1 MIKNNTSAEAPRTEL
16 DAIEM
21 LMQDHREV
29 ESLFREFEYLQGKDE
44 DAGRVVLTACAE
56 LRMHDTLKTEL
67 FCPAVLEASGE
78 AAIERL
84 LAEVEDGQQAIR
96 DLIEQVEQTDADHDK
111 RDAHFSAL
119 AEHVE
124 RHFKEAETQVFPQA
138 KKLKRLDLV
147 SVAAEMKARKSAIMA
162 EI

>member
-1 MIKNNTSAEAPRTEL
+1 LSADNTLAEAPRQEL
-16 DAIEM
+16 DAIEL

-29 ESLFREFEYLQGKDE
+29 ESLFREFEYLQGRDE
-44 DAGRVVLTACAE
+44 DAGRVVHTACAE
-56 LRMHDTLKTEL
+56 LKMHDTLNTEL
-67 FCPAVLEASGE
+67 FRPAVLEAAGE
-78 AAIERL
+78 AGLERL
-84 LAEVEDGQQAIR
+84 LAEVEDGQQTIR

-124 RHFKEAETQVFPQA
+124 RQFKEAETQVFPQA

>member
-1 MIKNNTSAEAPRTEL
+1 MINKNTLAEAPRKEL
-16 DAIEM
+16 DAIEL

-44 DAGRVVLTACAE
+44 DAGRVVHSACAE
-56 LRMHDTLKTEL
+56 LKMHDTLNTEL
-67 FCPAVLEASGE
+67 FCPAVLEAADE

-84 LAEVEDGQQAIR
+84 LAGVEDGQQAIR
-96 DLIEQVEQTDADHDK
+96 DLIRQVEQTDEDHDK

-124 RHFKEAETQVFPQA
+124 RHFREAETQVFPQA